1 MIETFRMNRIAVL
14 LSLATVAAALAA
26 CTGTP
31 QENSALATGSSAATR
46 SVRVPAPAPRSI
58 SLRRPNHRKSWIS
71 ADAKRA
77 PRLLFISD
85 YGADDVDIF
94 TMPKMALKGQI
105 TGLSFPE
112 GECADASGNIWVAN
126 TGASAMQLYSR
137 TGTLLKTLSVAGEYP
152 SGCAVNKS
160 NGDLAVTNIENTS
173 GGPGNVT
180 VFAHASGV
188 GTPYTNP
195 SLYLYFFVGYNNAGD
210 LFFDGMDSSRIT
222 SYFAELPSG
231 SGSTR
236 LITLS
241 GATLH
246 VPGMI
251 QLYRPFGYL
260 ALGDQACGGNPA
272 SCIYLVSIYGTTGT
286 TTRGRVM
293 KTTDLSNYEGG
304 AVCDLAQGVIAGNGE
319 QYLAGADYESCGYT
333 ASTANRWAYD
343 SGGIPVEYNNGA
355 GLVEPL
361 GAAVSTK

>member
-1 MIETFRMNRIAVL
+1 MIETFCMNRIAVL

-31 QENSALATGSSAATR
+31 QENSALATDSSAAIR
-46 SVRVPAPAPRSI
+46 GALVPAPAPRSI
-58 SLRRPNHRKSWIS
+58 SVPRPNHRKSWIS
-71 ADAKRA
+71 PDAKGA

-85 YGADDVDIF
+85 YGADDVAIF

-112 GECADASGNIWVAN
+112 GECTDASGNVWVAN

-137 TGTLLKTLSVAGEYP
+137 TGTLLRTLSVAGEYP

-160 NGDLAVTNIENTS
+160 NGDLAVVNIENTS
-173 GGPGNVT
+173 AGPGNVT
-180 VFAHASGV
+180 VFPNATGS

-195 SLYLYFFVGYNNAGD
+195 SFYLYFFVGYDNAGNI
-210 LFFDGMDSSRIT
+210 FFDGMDSSRVT

-231 SGSTR
+231 SNNTQ
-236 LITLS
+236 LISLS

-246 VPGMI
+246 VAGMI
-251 QLYRPFGYL
+251 QWYRPGGYL
-260 ALGDQACGGNPA
+260 ALGDQACAGSAA
-272 SCIYLVSIYGTTGT
+272 SCIYWVSVSGTTGT
-286 TTRGRVM
+286 ITG
-293 KTTDLSNYEGG
+293 TTDLSNYEGG
-304 AVCDLAQGVIAGNGE
+304 AVCDLAQGVIAGNGAR
-319 QYLAGADYESCGYT
+319 YVAGADYESCGNT
-333 ASTANRWAYD
+333 PTTANRWPYE
-343 SGGIPVEYNNGA
+343 GGGPPTNYNNGA